1 MRWLVIRHCIWV
13 FTVLQSKRCT
23 FTVCIYCMFVY
34 VCILLYN
41 NYLSFVNNLA
51 HLWIRHTF
59 IWNKQNVLHVTREA
73 QANAMWVH
81 WTTIIMPMIDDKC
94 TIYGCTWYISQTA
107 LMAAN
112 TVSLI

>member
-1 MRWLVIRHCIWV
+1 
-13 FTVLQSKRCT
+13 
-23 FTVCIYCMFVY
+23 MFVY

-41 NYLSFVNNLA
+41 NYLSFVNHLA

-73 QANAMWVH
+73 QANAMLVH

-94 TIYGCTWYISQTA
+94 TIYGCTWYISLTA